1 MNRGQPYN
9 LKLESYSSESI
20 LDSNDSNAVDKIKNH
35 EVYIDWSTVETNMVE
50 IMIPVAL
57 GIVLIMLLLAFC
69 ITCIGLKY
77 RCEFVSKGRYYF
89 LRGHSKTMLTEFVP
103 ILTNLSCKTCVAM
116 GKSYL
121 LAWHTACEQK
131 VIQH

>member
-1 MNRGQPYN
+1 MGVIHLHVSQGRGYLINSFFFVNMNRGQPYN
-9 LKLESYSSESI
+9 LKLESYSSGSI
-20 LDSNDSNAVDKIKNH
+20 LDSNVSVDKIKNH

-77 RCEFVSKGRYYF
+77 RCEFVPKVCQW
-89 LRGHSKTMLTEFVP
+89 KVTEP
-103 ILTNLSCKTCVAM
+103 I
-116 GKSYL
+116 
-121 LAWHTACEQK
+121 WF
-131 VIQH
+131 

>member
-20 LDSNDSNAVDKIKNH
+20 LDSNVSVDKIKNH

-77 RCEFVSKGRYYF
+77 RCEFVPKGIIF
-89 LRGHSKTMLTEFVP
+89 
-103 ILTNLSCKTCVAM
+103 
-116 GKSYL
+116 
-121 LAWHTACEQK
+121 
-131 VIQH
+131 

>member
-1 MNRGQPYN
+1 MGVIHLHVSQGRGYLINSFFFVNMNRGQPYN

-20 LDSNDSNAVDKIKNH
+20 LDSNVSVDKIKNH

-77 RCEFVSKGRYYF
+77 SMSVESHR
-89 LRGHSKTMLTEFVP
+89 
-103 ILTNLSCKTCVAM
+103 TNLVLSRQNSRFNTYVP
-116 GKSYL
+116 
-121 LAWHTACEQK
+121 
-131 VIQH
+131 